1 MAATQAKLALGTI
14 FKMAST
20 AIEEIE
26 TIGGPAQKV
35 ATVDVTNM
43 DSPSQYAEYIAGI
56 IEGGE
61 ITLAGNWINSTAQK
75 ALLAAIGA
83 AATAWSLLLPGT
95 QPAAGHWGWNGFVAA
110 FNLEAKH
117 DKQLTWTAS
126 IKVTGP
132 VTYSVS

>member
-26 TIGGPAQKV
+26 TIGGPSQKV
-35 ATVDVTNM
+35 GTVDVTNM

-61 ITLAGNWINSTAQK
+61 VTLSGNWINSTAQK
-75 ALLAAIGA
+75 AVLAALGGA
-83 AATAWSLLLPGT
+83 SSAWSILNPGT
-95 QPAAGHWGWNGFVAA
+95 QPAAGHWNWNGFVSA
-110 FNLEAKH
+110 FNPEAKH
-117 DKQLTWTAS
+117 DKQLTFSFT
-126 IKVTGP
+126 IKVNGP